1 MALIALVWRRSFWDL
16 HASVLG
22 LLLSVSLTTVF
33 TQVVK
38 VSYTCPSVFALPVWR
53 KTMTR
58 LPATQVCVGRPRPDL
73 IDRCQPVEGATNA
86 AVYGLATVAICTV
99 QSGHIM

>member
-1 MALIALVWRRSFWDL
+1 MSPTPKTGECIVYAGIIPLVLMALIALVWRRSFWDL

-38 VSYTCPSVFALPVWR
+38 VRRMFSFIPAPKLSEFAP
-53 KTMTR
+53 
-58 LPATQVCVGRPRPDL
+58 PHPRSASG
-73 IDRCQPVEGATNA
+73 DRAPT
-86 AVYGLATVAICTV
+86 
-99 QSGHIM
+99 

>member
-38 VSYTCPSVFALPVWR
+38 VRLSPSLALEKGGGKLR
-53 KTMTR
+53 KR
-58 LPATQVCVGRPRPDL
+58 PPATTRSASD
-73 IDRCQPVEGATNA
+73 DRART
-86 AVYGLATVAICTV
+86 
-99 QSGHIM
+99 